1 MAGFPW
7 KCQARQHGD
16 QAALFSLPGGLL
28 SLWLLVSCFSSVRA
42 GIRPQSASEGKWL
55 TLPALEFIPSP
66 LPEASENIRIQS
78 FQVAG
83 ISFQE
88 KKFIFTC
95 GPQIVFLPM
104 AARVSSCSR
113 CSYICSDSF
122 PVVRKL
128 AVRLVFSGGGN
139 GVKVRSWRSFFLNE
153 ENVAF

>member
-28 SLWLLVSCFSSVRA
+28 CLWLLVSCFSSVRA
-42 GIRPQSASEGKWL
+42 GIRPQSASKGKWL

-95 GPQIVFLPM
+95 GPQIVFLRWQLGFPR
-104 AARVSSCSR
+104 ALGVAIFALTLFQWSENWPFGLCSQ
-113 CSYICSDSF
+113 
-122 PVVRKL
+122 
-128 AVRLVFSGGGN
+128 
-139 GVKVRSWRSFFLNE
+139 GVGME
-153 ENVAF
+153 